1 MKLITG
7 WANNITV
14 TVSLCP
20 RKLLRMPKASNDSSV
35 TGDHAS
41 IYYSGTQEN
50 FRQVRITNVKKVDYS
65 NWAKLVIKYD
75 DDPIEAK
82 PG

>member
-1 MKLITG
+1 MKLITR

-41 IYYSGTQEN
+41 IYYSG
-50 FRQVRITNVKKVDYS
+50 RITNVKKVDYS